1 MFGDVR
7 SFLGDQINVSQSHVL
22 NLRLRGKKSDQRRRE
37 LLDHVVDKFCVLAH
51 HLHVFHQD
59 LDRRE
64 DNSSVGMG
72 RPWSDPLADGL
83 SLPVILG
90 VVAGQ
95 RVEDEDLT
103 LLRAL
108 VQGSQELVDGC
119 GDHLNQGVPRAAA
132 LVDL

>member
-1 MFGDVR
+1 
-7 SFLGDQINVSQSHVL
+7 
-22 NLRLRGKKSDQRRRE
+22 
-37 LLDHVVDKFCVLAH
+37 
-51 HLHVFHQD
+51 
-59 LDRRE
+59 
-64 DNSSVGMG
+64 MG